1 MITRLSVRNF
11 KSIKTLD
18 ISCKRV
24 NVLMGEPNV
33 GKSNILESLG
43 LLCGLAHGDI
53 GRYVRFRTVS
63 NLFFD
68 DIVKDPIDI
77 SIIRKGEKERTRLQ
91 LGLHENGFQGTLVDG
106 NGTDVVLSAT
116 DYKKLREL
124 VNVSR
129 LKFIKAYHYRSM
141 DTFPDVNPDYLV
153 PPDGP
158 NLFSVLRSHP
168 KLNALV
174 ASMLGR
180 YGLELVLRDQEHS
193 IEVQRRVGNLI
204 VSHPLSSVSDTLRRM
219 VFHWAV
225 VKSNKGATIV
235 LEEPE
240 SNSFPF
246 YTQQLAETI
255 GLDRSNQFL
264 ISTHN
269 PYFLLSL
276 IEKTPRKDIAV
287 LLTHLEGHTTIVKVA
302 SSKLLSEML
311 NLEHDPFLGLRNI
324 I

>member
-43 LLCGLAHGDI
+43 FLCGLAHGDI

-63 NLFFD
+63 DLFFD

-77 SIIRKGEKERTRLQ
+77 SIVRKGEKERTRLE
-91 LGLHENGFQGTLVDG
+91 LGLHEDGVVNGGLI
-106 NGTDVVLSAT
+106 A
-116 DYKKLREL
+116 
-124 VNVSR
+124 
-129 LKFIKAYHYRSM
+129 
-141 DTFPDVNPDYLV
+141 PDYLV

-158 NLFSVLRSHP
+158 NLFSVLRAHP
-168 KLNALV
+168 ELTGLV

-287 LLTHLEGHTTIVKVA
+287 LLTHLDGHTTRVKVA